1 MLWDPFWKIKQ
12 IVFNVGS
19 MVFVW
24 LEERKKKA
32 WLNSNKIQ
40 DVNSV
45 LFFQL
50 ISFCPFFLSQFY
62 ELHTSV
68 LDDAMEWHNKSKKL
82 QSTIHIWYSTKIALL
97 FCHRSWKVHDLLNT
111 HKLCPFDIMYKMEY
125 IAVAL
130 LLLYTPETIEFGE
143 IFQIKFNWSHT
154 QQYRDPAMS
163 PLTAMAQYQWIT
175 MLLRAL
181 LRKCVHI

>member
-1 MLWDPFWKIKQ
+1 MMQ
-12 IVFNVGS
+12 CN
-19 MVFVW
+19 
-24 LEERKKKA
+24 
-32 WLNSNKIQ
+32 
-40 DVNSV
+40 
-45 LFFQL
+45 FFY
-50 ISFCPFFLSQFY
+50 F
-62 ELHTSV
+62 E
-68 LDDAMEWHNKSKKL
+68 EWHNKSKKL

-111 HKLCPFDIMYKMEY
+111 HKWCPFDIMYKMEY

-163 PLTAMAQYQWIT
+163 PYNVASCIVAQMRSHLTSASFSYIFLIIIWYDFKCSNVHLFCGWSPLKCF
-175 MLLRAL
+175 MLECMRIVSVTQHST
-181 LRKCVHI
+181 RKKIEMQKKNAKKKQSTT